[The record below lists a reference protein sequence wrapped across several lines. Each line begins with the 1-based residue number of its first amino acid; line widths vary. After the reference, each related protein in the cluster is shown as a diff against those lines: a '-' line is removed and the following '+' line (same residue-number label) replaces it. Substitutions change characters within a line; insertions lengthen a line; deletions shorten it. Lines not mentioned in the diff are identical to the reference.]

1 MSICMYVPCVWNH
14 EKWDPMMACSSN
26 PLYEYVNIFLN
37 GYILAKHYF
46 DVITSFFSGYILAVG
61 RVRREI
67 NDVTAACPI

>member
-1 MSICMYVPCVWNH
+1 MLSEDDMQYAVETCR
-14 EKWDPMMACSSN
+14 SN
-26 PLYEYVNIFLN
+26 
-37 GYILAKHYF
+37 KSF